1 MSNNENHQKIREHFI
16 YDPATKQRIPV
27 SDEVYNEFYRP
38 IWNTF
43 RKAHR
48 HGCCSCPG
56 SKWWLCSGD
65 CAICKYRT
73 AGDNLSLDYEQEIM
87 GDIREDESANLDGF
101 VTDRIV
107 FEQLLK
113 RLDELMPDARRIGE
127 LRLARCLSGQRY
139 CRYHRRPAYDAPLA
153 AQEGQKPCSRP
164 SITHL

>member
-1 MSNNENHQKIREHFI
+1 MSNSENLKEHFI

-27 SDEVYNEFYRP
+27 SDEIYNEFYRP
-38 IWNTF
+38 IWKTF

-48 HGCCSCPG
+48 HGTCSCPG
-56 SKWWLCSGD
+56 TRWWICTGD
-65 CAICKYRT
+65 CATCKYRT
-73 AGDNLSLDYEQEIM
+73 AGDSLSLEYEQEIM

-127 LRLARCLSGQRY
+127 LRLDGFSDSNIANIIGVPRTTFLSRLKKAKAKL
-139 CRYHRRPAYDAPLA
+139 RNEYDD
-153 AQEGQKPCSRP
+153 
-164 SITHL
+164 IF

>member
-1 MSNNENHQKIREHFI
+1 MSNNENRPQIKERYI
-16 YDPATKQRIPV
+16 YDPATRQRIPV

-56 SKWWLCSGD
+56 SKWWLCCGD

-73 AGDNLSLDYEQEIM
+73 AGDNLSLEYEQEVM
-87 GDIREDESANLDGF
+87 GDTHEDESANLDCI

-113 RLDELMPDARRIGE
+113 RLDELMPEARQIGE
-127 LRLARCLSGQRY
+127 LRLDGRSDSDIADIIGVPRTTFLYRIKKAEAKLHDEYSN
-139 CRYHRRPAYDAPLA
+139 L
-153 AQEGQKPCSRP
+153 
-164 SITHL
+164 I